1 MDTKIYGATKNKE
14 SQKQLIED
22 LRNIPCL
29 CGNVIRDESKK
40 VIEESADLLEI
51 LLGFKPV
58 RKPEDFWDD

>member
-1 MDTKIYGATKNKE
+1 METIIYGTIKNKE

-22 LRNIPCL
+22 LRDIPHL

-40 VIEESADLLEI
+40 VIEECADLLEI
-51 LLGFKPV
+51 LLGFKQV